1 MDGALA
7 AWRRGTRTE
16 LLSRRRA
23 VPLIARQR
31 AAQVVGEKLR
41 RICAERRPATVG
53 IYWPIK
59 DEINLL
65 VWARTQAEAGGLRLC
80 LPVVVQPRE
89 PLEYWV
95 WVPGERM
102 NKGVWDIPQPRQREP
117 ATPDLVLAP
126 LVGFDRAGYRLG
138 YGGGYFD
145 RTLKAMTP
153 SPFAVGVGYAFGA
166 LETIHPQ
173 PHDVRMDRIVTEQE
187 DDVA

>member
-7 AWRRGTRTE
+7 AWRRAMRTE
-16 LLSRRRA
+16 LLARRHTVPLEVRRRA
-23 VPLIARQR
+23 TQAI
-31 AAQVVGEKLR
+31 GEKLQ
-41 RICAERRPATVG
+41 RICAELRPATIG

-65 VWARTQAEAGGLRLC
+65 VWARTQAEAGGVRMC

-89 PLEYWV
+89 PLEYWA

-102 NKGVWDIPQPRQREP
+102 NKGVWDIPQPPRRELV
-117 ATPDLVLAP
+117 TPNLVLAP

-145 RTLKAMTP
+145 RTLSAMTP
-153 SPFAVGVGYAFGA
+153 RPFAVGVGYAFGA

-173 PHDVRMDRIVTEQE
+173 PHDVRMDRIVTEQ
-187 DDVA
+187 DDVS